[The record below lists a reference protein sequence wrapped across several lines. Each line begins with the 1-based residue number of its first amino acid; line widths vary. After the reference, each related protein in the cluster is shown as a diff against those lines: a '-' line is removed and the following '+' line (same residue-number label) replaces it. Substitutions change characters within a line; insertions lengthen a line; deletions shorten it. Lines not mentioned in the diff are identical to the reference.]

1 MTCGGDL
8 KAVWKSTL
16 HTSRERTFWEEGT
29 AHAKA
34 PRQEMLGVE
43 CCSVPVSGKEGM
55 ESVKR
60 RG

>member
-1 MTCGGDL
+1 MWRRSEGSVKVNPTYIQG
-8 KAVWKSTL
+8 KNI
-16 HTSRERTFWEEGT
+16 WEEGI
-29 AHAKA
+29 ARAKA

-43 CCSVPVSGKEGM
+43 CCSVRVSGKEGM